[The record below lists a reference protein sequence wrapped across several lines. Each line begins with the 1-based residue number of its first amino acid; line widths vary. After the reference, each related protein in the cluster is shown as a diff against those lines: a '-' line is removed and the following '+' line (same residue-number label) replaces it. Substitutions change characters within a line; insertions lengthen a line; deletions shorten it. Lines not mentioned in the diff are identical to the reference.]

1 MLFSANQVNFNFV
14 NFIDYK
20 YNSDK
25 YRLLLNEAIKRL
37 KVIEKQSTSILEA
50 KGYKC

>member
-1 MLFSANQVNFNFV
+1 MLFSTNQVSFNFV
-14 NFIDYK
+14 NFIDYE

-25 YRLLLNEAIKRL
+25 YCLLLNEAIKRL
-37 KVIEKQSTSILEA
+37 KAIEKQSTSILEA